1 MLESSVFTKYT
12 TGAKICGKIYKEL
25 KIKIENG
32 DKSISE
38 LVQYGDNRLN
48 EELASIYKNNVYKCI
63 AVPVCISI
71 DNYIENNRVG
81 EIKSDSVIKIDLGVV
96 IDQCTSILGETFSL
110 SCDYDKQ
117 LKFLD
122 TLQTNLVKVINEFR
136 ANYHD
141 DPDDDENILTN
152 DELRIVIESK
162 CTENDVFPVENCKS
176 YQVDSED
183 PVNMILNYKKVYDKD
198 DILITENDCFE
209 LETDQVYL
217 FNLSITDTDTDTE
230 EYKIKGVEGSRLV
243 NVNENCKAL
252 RLPSSKT
259 FYKMA
264 KHKYKNNIFDVQDYI
279 YIEGKEDV
287 KNKLAILNCIR
298 SGALV
303 EYPVTYLHPTE
314 SNVFSKKFVIIIRE
328 KDCYVLKHF

>member
-1 MLESSVFTKYT
+1 MLDQSVITKYT

-25 KIKIENG
+25 KSKIESG
-32 DKSISE
+32 ERSIPE
-38 LVQYGDNRLN
+38 LVQYGDSRLN

-63 AVPVCISI
+63 SVPVCISI

-81 EIKSDSVIKIDLGVV
+81 EIKANSVIKIDLGVV

-110 SCDYDKQ
+110 SLDYSKQ

-122 TLQTNLVKVINEFR
+122 TLQTELVNTINEFR

-141 DPDDDENILTN
+141 DPEDEENILTN
-152 DELRIVIESK
+152 DELRIIIESK

-183 PVNMILNYKKVYDKD
+183 PVYMILNYQKVYDKD
-198 DILITENDCFE
+198 DYLVTENDCFE
-209 LETDQVYL
+209 LETDQIYL
-217 FNLSITDTDTDTE
+217 FNLSITDAED
-230 EYKIKGVEGSRLV
+230 YKIKVVEGNRLV
-243 NVNENCKAL
+243 NVNEYSKPL
-252 RLPSSKT
+252 RLQSSNA

-264 KHKYKNNIFDVQDYI
+264 KHKYKQNIFDVQEYI
-279 YIEGKEDV
+279 HTDGKENA

-298 SGALV
+298 GGALV
-303 EYPVTYLHPTE
+303 DHPARYLTTE
-314 SNVFSKKFVIIIRE
+314 GNVFSKKFVIIIRE
-328 KDCYVLKHF
+328 KDCFVLKHF

>member
-1 MLESSVFTKYT
+1 MLESSIFTKYT
-12 TGAKICGKIYKEL
+12 TGSKICGKIYKEL
-25 KIKIENG
+25 KLKIENG
-32 DKSISE
+32 ESSISE

-96 IDQCTSILGETFSL
+96 IDECTSILGETFSL

-117 LKFLD
+117 LNFLD
-122 TLQTNLVKVINEFR
+122 TLQTKLVKVINEFR
-136 ANYHD
+136 ENYHD
-141 DPDDDENILTN
+141 DSDDEENILTN

-198 DILITENDCFE
+198 DNLITENDCFE

-217 FNLSITDTDTDTE
+217 FNLSITDAED
-230 EYKIKGVEGSRLV
+230 YKIKGVEGSRLV
-243 NVNENCKAL
+243 SVNEECKPL
-252 RLPSSKT
+252 RLQSSNT

-264 KHKYKNNIFDVQDYI
+264 KNKYKNNIFDVQEYI
-279 YIEGKEDV
+279 YREGKEDV

-298 SGALV
+298 GGTLV
-303 EYPVTYLHPTE
+303 EYPIRYLHPTE
-314 SNVFSKKFVIIIRE
+314 SKVFSKKFVIIIRE